1 VIGTD
6 PAVAYTWGYGLSGSA
21 AAYARLEKITLPG
34 GRQIYYNYEDAN
46 AFMSLGRV
54 GDIADGSSGG
64 RTKYVAYS
72 YLGASMV
79 VDANHPAVPTGL
91 RLTLDPNAD
100 KTYWGFDRLGRV
112 IDQKWASAGSAADRF
127 AYTYGRSSN
136 RMTRSQALK
145 TAYNETYHYDFLD
158 RLKQADR
165 AGDANSLYAQA
176 AKLLASDGAAGDNL
190 GSCVALDGD
199 LAIVGAPG
207 ADPNSVSNSGAAY
220 VFHKGDD
227 GWRQV
232 AKLVANDPNA
242 DDNFGKAVAISGQ
255 TVLVGSPNADPNG
268 SNSGAAYVFNC
279 TSGAGWQWQQAAKL
293 VASDGAASNY
303 FGNAVAIDGS
313 RIVIGAHGR
322 DSSKG
327 AAYVFEHSDANG
339 WQEKCKLPSGTLNA
353 SDYFGFSVSLD
364 GNTAVSGAYGDDQA
378 ADAAGAAYVF
388 RYSGTSWSLE
398 QKLTAGDAAASD
410 AFGRSV
416 SISGDKVVVSAP
428 MDDYDSKSNVGSAY
442 VFSRSGST
450 WSQQKQLK
458 ASDGAAGDWFGGM
471 APPISP
477 AAVSIDGNT
486 VWVGAPGRDDNGGGS
501 GSAYAFGDPNL
512 GQAAKLLAT
521 DGAAGDY
528 MGNSVCVR
536 GNTAIVGAYGDDD
549 AGAAYVFR
557 DANTALS
564 QSWSLDPRGNWT
576 SSTTNGTTQTRTHD
590 NSNQITSMS
599 GVSLAPLYDQAGSNV
614 RGPRPADPNAN
625 NAAHFRYDAW
635 NRLATIHLD
644 DGGTSGTL
652 DANDSLLATYRY
664 DGLNRRVMK
673 AVDVDGNS
681 VTDYMYHNENWQI
694 VEVRRG
700 VNQTPTA
707 AAYKQF
713 VWDIRY
719 IDAPVCRWWDKDSD
733 GTMEPAAGE
742 MQYFTNDGN
751 FNTTALVDANSGS
764 VVERYLYDPYGKV
777 TVLNGA
783 ADADPNVAE
792 WSPDADNK
800 SDWDNEILFCGYWYD
815 PETGLFHVR
824 ERYYDPLTG
833 TWKTRDRIL
842 YPDGMNLYEYVNGSP
857 VDRADAVGLKWS
869 QTTANVDGT
878 ETYKWTPW
886 EESDTWNDLLA
897 EMKTRYKRTYTLS
910 SAEWVC
916 IRPLPDEV
924 TGDKAE
930 ITATQNLMRD
940 NWGKG
945 KPAKCGVYDVG
956 NLVDGWNTADT
967 APEFRGVVASYEE
980 PTWDPADSLKVA
992 DPGAPNKEIVFYKH
1006 SMGNEFGYDMDHI
1019 LWPGGQNVIKGQG
1032 NAMANSIGLAATAGN
1047 NPLRHVTLIG
1057 HSRPGF
1063 TVIRYKPISG
1073 PSFGIQNLRSVDG
1086 SGSNGATSYDLV
1098 TKKNA
1103 MGDNNVLSRFPRIC
1117 WFRHDAEI
1125 RLVGCDTRDAAG
1137 DFAKILRSGAKA
1149 VGTSTM
1155 IYTFME
1161 PNGTFTVG
1169 VNDRRKTSEGQND
1182 YWWSAPPM
1190 YGHVK
1195 SASDF
1200 YALSIWAEAPGAL
1213 R

>member
-1 VIGTD
+1 
-6 PAVAYTWGYGLSGSA
+6 
-21 AAYARLEKITLPG
+21 
-34 GRQIYYNYEDAN
+34 
-46 AFMSLGRV
+46 MSLGRV
-54 GDIADGSSGG
+54 ANIAANGSP
-64 RTKYVAYS
+64 TDAQKYVAYK

-79 VDANHPAVPTGL
+79 VDANHPAVPACP

-100 KTYWGFDRLGRV
+100 KAYAGFDRLGRV
-112 IDQKWASAGSAADRF
+112 IDQKWATTGSAVDRF

-136 RMTRSQALK
+136 RLTRSQALK
-145 TAYNETYHYDFLD
+145 ADYNETYQYDALD
-158 RLKQADR
+158 RLKQAGR

-176 AKLLASDGAAGDNL
+176 AKLLASYGAAGDNL

-339 WQEKCKLPSGTLNA
+339 WQEKCKLPSPTLNA

-416 SISGDKVVVSAP
+416 AISGDKVVVSAP

-458 ASDGAAGDWFGGM
+458 ASDGAAGDWFGGL
-471 APPISP
+471 APPISH

-590 NSNQITSMS
+590 NANQITSIS
-599 GVSLAPLYDQAGSNV
+599 GVALAPLYDQAGSNV
-614 RGPRPADPNAN
+614 RGPRPADANAN

-644 DGGTSGTL
+644 DGVTAGTL
-652 DANDSLLATYRY
+652 DANDTLLATYRY
-664 DGLNRRVMK
+664 DGLNRRVK
-673 AVDVDGNS
+673 KTVAVDGNS

-700 VNQTPTA
+700 VNA
-707 AAYKQF
+707 APASTAYKQYA
-713 VWDIRY
+713 WDLRY
-719 IDAPVCRWWDKDSD
+719 IDAPVCRWWDSDRD

-783 ADADPNVAE
+783 TGAEKDPNVSE

-800 SDWDNEILFCGYWYD
+800 SDWDNEVLFCGYWYD

-824 ERYYDPLTG
+824 ERYYDPITG

-842 YPDGMNLYEYVNGSP
+842 YPDGMNLYEYVSSSP
-857 VDRADAVGLKWS
+857 LARLDPLGEWEKLNDDMKDYTFEANTNDTFSGLIKMV
-869 QTTANVDGT
+869 NEIYGFNN
-878 ETYKWTPW
+878 
-886 EESDTWNDLLA
+886 SDKN
-897 EMKTRYKRTYTLS
+897 
-910 SAEWVC
+910 WVC
-916 IRPLPDEV
+916 IWPRTEAKYVPPSIRSEM
-924 TGDKAE
+924 GNKW
-930 ITATQNLMRD
+930 QS
-940 NWGKG
+940 G
-945 KPAKCGVYDVG
+945 KPATCGVYDVG
-956 NLVDGWNTADT
+956 NLVDGWDTGTDVAADVAGD
-967 APEFRGVVASYEE
+967 APVVVENRPITE
-980 PTWDPADSLKVA
+980 QRQIPT
-992 DPGAPNKEIVFYKH
+992 
-1006 SMGNEFGYDMDHI
+1006 
-1019 LWPGGQNVIKGQG
+1019 PGGILVKDVVTGYKRVVTNRGGYSARMSKFIFGGPITSAGELRAVLMKNAGAGKTPIK
-1032 NAMANSIGLAATAGN
+1032 ML
-1047 NPLRHVTLIG
+1047 TLIG
-1057 HSRPGF
+1057 HGNMESPALSR
-1063 TVIRYKPISG
+1063 
-1073 PSFGIQNLRSVDG
+1073 VDG
-1086 SGSNGATSYDLV
+1086 KGGVITGQAQAATPFAKAVNRELPG
-1098 TKKNA
+1098 
-1103 MGDNNVLSRFPRIC
+1103 MC
-1117 WFRHDAEI
+1117 WFRHDAEV
-1125 RLVGCDTRDAAG
+1125 RLVGCHSFQTAAKNWATNVLRKKARAYGSDEVIVTGVKEDGSVTAGYGEGHGGDYNTSDAFFRDG
-1137 DFAKILRSGAKA
+1137 HWKYL
-1149 VGTSTM
+1149 
-1155 IYTFME
+1155 
-1161 PNGTFTVG
+1161 
-1169 VNDRRKTSEGQND
+1169 EGSN
-1182 YWWSAPPM
+1182 
-1190 YGHVK
+1190 
-1195 SASDF
+1195 
-1200 YALSIWAEAPGAL
+1200 
-1213 R
+1213 

>member
-1 VIGTD
+1 MNRGRQGAGAGETRRGFIKKTAADAATAVPGQTYAVDTAVLSIARTYDPNGAVASVTSYDAASSGNTVNQLKYTHDAWGAITHTIQDPNGPAGDTD
-6 PAVAYTWGYGLSGSA
+6 PNVAYTWGYGLTGNA
-21 AAYARLEKITLPG
+21 ATYSRLEKVTLPG
-34 GRQIYYNYEDAN
+34 GRQVYYNYEDAN
-46 AFMSLGRV
+46 QFMSLGRV
-54 GDIADGSSGG
+54 GDIADGNSGG
-64 RTKYVAYS
+64 RTKYVAYK

-79 VDANHPAVPTGL
+79 VDADHPAVPTGL
-91 RLTLDPNAD
+91 PEGPPSGRLTLDPNAD
-100 KTYWGFDRLGRV
+100 KTYWGYDSVGRV
-112 IDQKWASAGSAADRF
+112 IDQKWARSAGSAADRF
-127 AYTYGRSSN
+127 AYTYDRGSN
-136 RMTRSQALK
+136 RLTRSQALK
-145 TAYNETYHYDFLD
+145 ADYNETYQYDALD
-158 RLKQADR
+158 RLKQAGR

-199 LAIVGAPG
+199 LAIVGAPS

-232 AKLVANDPNA
+232 AKLVDNDPNA

-378 ADAAGAAYVF
+378 ADAGAAYVF

-416 SISGDKVVVSAP
+416 AISGDKVVVSAP

-486 VWVGAPGRDDNGGGS
+486 VWVGAPGRDDNGSGS

-512 GQAAKLLAT
+512 GQKAKLLAT

-576 SSTTNGTTQTRTHD
+576 SSTTNDATQTRTHD
-590 NSNQITSMS
+590 NANQILTIS
-599 GVSLAPLYDQAGSNV
+599 GVALAPLYDQAGNNV

-635 NRLATIHLD
+635 NRLSTIHLD
-644 DGGTSGTL
+644 DGSTSGTL
-652 DANDSLLATYRY
+652 DANDTLLATYRY
-664 DGLNRRVMK
+664 DGLNRRVKK

-700 VNQTPTA
+700 VNAAPTTSP
-707 AAYKQF
+707 YKQF
-713 VWDIRY
+713 VYDIRY
-719 IDAPVCRWWDKDSD
+719 IDSPVCRWWDKDSD

-751 FNTTALVDANSGS
+751 FNTTALVDANSGG

-783 ADADPNVAE
+783 AGAEKDPNVAE

-800 SDWDNEILFCGYWYD
+800 SDWDNEILYCGYWYD
-815 PETGLFHVR
+815 PETGLYHVR
-824 ERYYDPLTG
+824 ERYYDPITG

-842 YPDGMNLYEYVNGSP
+842 YPDGMNLYQYVGSKTTSS
-857 VDRADAVGLKWS
+857 VDPFGLYKEEWKSCFTDGQKKKIGAVFARVKTRADALAKEADVLLK
-869 QTTANVDGT
+869 QLDGPASYF
-878 ETYKWTPW
+878 ELRQMV
-886 EESDTWNDLLA
+886 EQF
-897 EMKTRYKRTYTLS
+897 KTLMENMRDGID
-910 SAEWVC
+910 SAEV
-916 IRPLPDEV
+916 LELY
-924 TGDKAE
+924 
-930 ITATQNLMRD
+930 Q
-940 NWGKG
+940 
-945 KPAKCGVYDVG
+945 YDFV
-956 NLVDGWNTADT
+956 
-967 APEFRGVVASYEE
+967 
-980 PTWDPADSLKVA
+980 
-992 DPGAPNKEIVFYKH
+992 
-1006 SMGNEFGYDMDHI
+1006 
-1019 LWPGGQNVIKGQG
+1019 
-1032 NAMANSIGLAATAGN
+1032 N
-1047 NPLRHVTLIG
+1047 NPEAGAKTYQWIWCDKELHFNT
-1057 HSRPGF
+1057 
-1063 TVIRYKPISG
+1063 TYE
-1073 PSFGIQNLRSVDG
+1073 
-1086 SGSNGATSYDLV
+1086 SGSWDTLQDVVLNELTAHELSHLSG
-1098 TKKNA
+1098 TK
-1103 MGDNNVLSRFPRIC
+1103 DNNKNPFMDSHKIDDFFGNDITLGKWAEYLLRKQEADRKHAEVLKSIEEETERIRSRGGSTSGSYPIPRP
-1117 WFRHDAEI
+1117 WYAQGH
-1125 RLVGCDTRDAAG
+1125 
-1137 DFAKILRSGAKA
+1137 
-1149 VGTSTM
+1149 
-1155 IYTFME
+1155 
-1161 PNGTFTVG
+1161 
-1169 VNDRRKTSEGQND
+1169 
-1182 YWWSAPPM
+1182 PPM
-1190 YGHVK
+1190 Q
-1195 SASDF
+1195 
-1200 YALSIWAEAPGAL
+1200 
-1213 R
+1213 